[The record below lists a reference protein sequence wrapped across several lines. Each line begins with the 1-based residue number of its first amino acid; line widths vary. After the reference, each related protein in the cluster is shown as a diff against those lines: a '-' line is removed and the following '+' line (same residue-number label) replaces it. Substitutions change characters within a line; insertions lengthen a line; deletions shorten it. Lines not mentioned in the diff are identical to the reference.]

1 MIKYVTK
8 PEKIALCRVCH
19 GTGMVTKLGLS
30 GKCPNCDGS
39 GRVLVSCEMRLYIR
53 PYKESK

>member
-19 GTGMVTKLGLS
+19 GTGKVSKS
-30 GKCPNCDGS
+30 GITQECPNCDGS
-39 GRVLVSCEMRLYIR
+39 GRVLVACEMNIHVR
-53 PYKESK
+53 PYKENK